1 MENAGAGAAR
11 LKGRD
16 VFLVIEEGNVAGLGS
31 IQGRQIAYGLLA
43 VGAGAER
50 RPAKLGQRAQGERPL
65 SGEEPRIGHG
75 RIKAPGPGEGAR

>member
-1 MENAGAGAAR
+1 MKASDAILCAFEDLGEHKLRSALTMLGIMFGVGA
-11 LKGRD
+11 
-16 VFLVIEEGNVAGLGS
+16 VIAMLS
-31 IQGRQIAYGLLA
+31 I
-43 VGAGAER
+43 GAGAER